1 MGWPQRLLR
10 IDRRIIFLLV
20 ALLTLTFIL
29 YPVGLALR
37 VSPEVRSVYEYVEKL
52 PEGAVFLLSMDFD
65 PASKPELAPMAVAL
79 LRHAFARKLRVMV
92 MTLWVTGAG
101 LAESIVTAA
110 AKEAGKVSG
119 QDYVFLGFTPGSVNV
134 IINMGQDLAKAFPK
148 DQYGKPLGDLPM
160 VQGIKSLR
168 DVQYMISL
176 GAGSPGVEAW
186 YVYGKEKYGFELGG
200 GVTAV
205 SAAGLYPLLQ
215 TGQINGLM
223 GGLRGAAEYEAL
235 LGRRGKATAGMDAQS
250 ATHLLIIVLILIGNI
265 GYLAGRRQGERQG
278 AGGQR

>member
-29 YPVGLALR
+29 HPVGLALR
-37 VSPEVRSVYEYVEKL
+37 VSPEVRSVYEYVDKL
-52 PEGAVFLLSMDFD
+52 PEGAAFLLSMDFD

-148 DQYGKPLGDLPM
+148 DQYGKPLGELPM
-160 VQGIKSLR
+160 MQGIKSLR

-265 GYLAGRRQGERQG
+265 GYLAGRRQGGRQG

>member
-1 MGWPQRLLR
+1 MAWAQRLLR
-10 IDRRIIFLLV
+10 IDRRVIFLLV
-20 ALLTLTFIL
+20 AALTLTFIL
-29 YPVGLALR
+29 RPVGLALR
-37 VSPEVRSVYEYVEKL
+37 VSAEVRGIYDYMEKL
-52 PEGAVFLLSMDFD
+52 PEGSVFLLSMDFD

-92 MTLWVTGAG
+92 MTLWVTGTG
-101 LAESIVTAA
+101 LAEEIVTAA
-110 AKEAGKVSG
+110 AREAGKRSG
-119 QDYVFLGFTPGSVNV
+119 VDYVFLGYTPGTVNV
-134 IINMGQDLAKAFPK
+134 IINMGQDLAKTFPK
-148 DQYGKPLGDLPM
+148 DYYGKPIGGLPM
-160 VQGIKSLR
+160 MQGIKSLR

-223 GGLRGAAEYEAL
+223 GGLRGGAEYETL
-235 LGRRGKATAGMDAQS
+235 LGRRGVATAGMDAQS
-250 ATHLLIIVLILIGNI
+250 ATHALIIVLILVGNV
-265 GYLAGRRQGERQG
+265 GYLASRRR
-278 AGGQR
+278 GQA